1 MDGLLK
7 RRIGAGIVDLI
18 VQGMVA
24 GVLEETVLKRVKN
37 KAVHSLITEPTVNF
51 LIETTQLATGS
62 RQTIGQRL
70 FQIQVISD
78 NGQPLAVKQIAKRIA
93 YRETIAPI
101 KKWKNRKIYLQDG
114 SVLPEDEFTGTRVV
128 RKVKS

>member
-1 MDGLLK
+1 MDELLK
-7 RRIGAGIVDLI
+7 RRIGAGIVDLL
-18 VQGMVA
+18 VQGMIS
-24 GVLEETVLKRVKN
+24 GVLEQTVLKRVKN

-70 FQIQVISD
+70 FQIQVVSK

-101 KKWKNRKIYLQDG
+101 KTWKNRKIYLQDG
-114 SVLPEDEFTGTRVV
+114 SVLPEDEFAGTHVV
-128 RKVKS
+128 RKRK

>member
-7 RRIGAGIVDLI
+7 RRIGAGIVDLL
-18 VQGMVA
+18 VQGVVA

-37 KAVHSLITEPTVNF
+37 KAVHSLITEPAVNF

-70 FQIQVISD
+70 FQIQVVSD

-101 KKWKNRKIYLQDG
+101 KTWKNRKIYLQDG
-114 SVLPEDEFTGTRVV
+114 SVLPEDEFAGTRVV
-128 RKVKS
+128 RKEK